1 MNKPLTVLL
10 CLVLLVCLPA
20 CGGEA
25 APQAEPEPTAEAV
38 TVAEAVTEPEADAET
53 EPEAAPEAEATP
65 EPDAE
70 PALDEAAFSAAQ
82 SVVGRDVGELYALI
96 GEPVSS
102 QYAASCL
109 VEGADDGMLLY
120 DGFYVWTVRDADGET
135 VYEVAAN
142 D

>member
-1 MNKPLTVLL
+1 MKKLLIALL
-10 CLVLLVCLPA
+10 CLGLLIALAA
-20 CGGEA
+20 CGGGRA
-25 APQAEPEPTAEAV
+25 AP
-38 TVAEAVTEPEADAET
+38 ET
-53 EPEAAPEAEATP
+53 TPEPEAAPVSEPVTEPEPTP
-65 EPDAE
+65 EPAPVTEAAPE
-70 PALDEAAFSAAQ
+70 PEGALDEAAFEAAQ
-82 SVVGRDVGELYALI
+82 SVVGRGVDELYALI

-120 DGFYVWTVRDADGET
+120 DGFYVWTVRDGDGET